1 MSIPRFDAYLEHL
14 RWLVDQPSPFT
25 EPEKPAA
32 LIAAL
37 RQRFEGLLT
46 SHRFHLDREG
56 NLIGIPLALMP
67 NEPVLFLS
75 AHADTV
81 PFDPALWTAPFTPY
95 PAWENE
101 QEIVAQ
107 GVNDCKAGVAFQ
119 LWLAQVAGEK
129 RCTLRQVVF
138 TITSKEEGAGR
149 KSSVAIGQAMGTT
162 LPAPVAGSTLL
173 VLENTVTSASP
184 YVPQV
189 YAAESGS
196 YAVQLLGTLPE
207 LRQALTELP
216 SWRPIS
222 IEPEAE
228 IVADYLIESYRP
240 AGHISTADPTAN
252 PLRAAVLAAQDG
264 QLLKAGDTRTTGT
277 VPSSIGIAPGPL
289 GTRHRLS
296 VTERGQP
303 PLAFVEAQLRGRD
316 FRPIKPLHFSAGW
329 DATARVTESAIGRAF
344 LAAADHGDA
353 LFARN
358 PGASDATM
366 ITASLPPAYRSTLLP
381 LVCGPGTRSQRD
393 AVPARLT
400 HGPNE
405 TLIKIAAERSLQL
418 LWHVLR
424 SAGHLTE
431 SPQSHD

>member
-14 RWLVDQPSPFT
+14 RWLVSQPSPFT

-37 RQRFEGLLT
+37 HERFVALLP
-46 SHRFHLDREG
+46 SHRFQIDREG
-56 NLIGIPLALMP
+56 NLIGVPLELSSDL
-67 NEPVLFLS
+67 PVLYLS

-81 PFDPALWTAPFTPY
+81 PFDPALWTAPFTPH
-95 PAWENE
+95 PAWEND
-101 QEIVAQ
+101 QELVAQ

-119 LWLAQVAGEK
+119 LWLAQVASEH
-129 RCTLRQVVF
+129 RCSLHQVVF

-149 KSSVAIGQAMGTT
+149 KSSVAIGEEMGKS
-162 LPAPVAGSTLL
+162 LPAPVEGSTLL
-173 VLENTVTSASP
+173 VLENTVTSAAP
-184 YVPQV
+184 YIPQV

-216 SWRPIS
+216 TWRPIA
-222 IEPEAE
+222 IEPETEVA
-228 IVADYLIESYRP
+228 ADYRLQSYVP
-240 AGHISTADPTAN
+240 AGHISTADPAAN

-277 VPSSIGIAPGPL
+277 VPSSIGIAAGPL

-303 PLAFVEAQLRGRD
+303 PLAAVEAQLRGRE
-316 FRPIKPLHFSAGW
+316 FRPIKPLHFSTGW
-329 DATARVTESAIGRAF
+329 DATARVAESAVGRAF
-344 LAAADHGDA
+344 LAAADEGNA
-353 LFARN
+353 RFARN

-366 ITASLPPAYRSTLLP
+366 ITASLPAAYRATLLP
-381 LVCGPGTRSQRD
+381 LVCGPGTRSQRE
-393 AVPARLT
+393 AVPPRLT

-405 TLIKIAAERSLQL
+405 TLIKVAAERSLQL
-418 LWHVLR
+418 LWRVLR

-431 SPQSHD
+431 IGQSG